1 MKITRK
7 KLAKGTGGAFY
18 ALAAAVLVFY
28 FRLSLDPMWTILP
41 PGRVVLLL
49 SACLLMYVGGRLI
62 AGTLPERHRLIPYK
76 ANLAIWFGLYLL
88 LLATL
93 TLFDNYFGRDSLTMA
108 DWDRQMF
115 RHYMRN
121 SFNLI
126 PFATVADLFIEW
138 MNGRIG
144 ARMFFYNIFGNIAA
158 LMPTALFLPL
168 LFPKQR
174 ESKTF
179 VLTVTG
185 MVLFIEAAQ
194 FATLSG
200 SFDIDDLILNVG
212 GAWLAF
218 VLLRNRRVW
227 GIVTAFFLPEQAK
240 HA

>member
-49 SACLLMYVGGRLI
+49 AACLLMYVGGRLI
-62 AGTLPERHRLIPYK
+62 AGTLPASRRLIPFK
-76 ANLAIWFGLYLL
+76 TNLSIWFGLYLL

-93 TLFDNYFGRDSLTMA
+93 TLFDSYFGRDSLSMA
-108 DWDRQMF
+108 DWNWEMF

-126 PFATVADLFIEW
+126 PFSSLACLFTAW
-138 MNGRIG
+138 MHGRMG
-144 ARMFFYNIFGNIAA
+144 TRMFLYNIFGNLAA

-168 LFPKQR
+168 LLPKQR

-185 MVLFIEAAQ
+185 MVLVIEAAQ

-227 GIVTAFFLPEQAK
+227 GIVTALFLPEQARQ
-240 HA
+240 A

>member
-1 MKITRK
+1 MKKTRK
-7 KLAKGTGGAFY
+7 RLTKGIGAAFY

-28 FRLSLDPMWTILP
+28 FRLSLDPMWTVLP

-49 SACLLMYVGGRLI
+49 AACLLMYVGGRLI
-62 AGTLPERHRLIPYK
+62 AGTLPASRRLIPFK
-76 ANLAIWFGLYLL
+76 TNLAIWFGLYLL

-93 TLFDNYFGRDSLTMA
+93 TLFDSYFGRDSLSMA

-126 PFATVADLFIEW
+126 PFSSLACLFTAW
-138 MNGRIG
+138 MHGRMG
-144 ARMFFYNIFGNIAA
+144 TRMFLYNIFGTIAA

-185 MVLFIEAAQ
+185 MVLVIEAAQ

-212 GAWLAF
+212 GAYLAF
-218 VLLRNRRVW
+218 VLMRSRRIW
-227 GIVTAFFLPEQAK
+227 DIVTGLFLPCQK
-240 HA
+240 KK